1 MNAVI
6 DRKDYAT
13 PDFSLSLGEITLAAL
28 ENIDNQLNTVRI
40 DDMAMSSLRA
50 AAGLAKEAEPVKTDK
65 EVARNRLLKFAL
77 TQLDPERV
85 FQQLCA
91 GVALHRDKINA
102 NDAFWLAQRIVSS
115 ACDLAVREAVRRKRE
130 DGITAG
136 FNVDKNDA
144 GIWEGMEA
152 TNVETLARDNRSN
165 NNVFSRLDDPET
177 IEATFKNWYTEIEV
191 PLSALASATMMREGF
206 MQYGEHSRW
215 VETNQGW
222 EQVIETYD
230 QRLEN
235 ALQIANDRN
244 VIQLQPKDNAWANY

>member
-13 PDFSLSLGEITLAAL
+13 PDFSLKIGDITLAAL
-28 ENIDNQLNTVRI
+28 ENIDNQLNTARI
-40 DDMAMSSLRA
+40 DELTLSSLKA
-50 AAGLAKEAEPVKTDK
+50 AAGMTQEVEPVRTDK
-65 EVARNRLLKFAL
+65 EVTRNKLLNFAL
-77 TQLDPERV
+77 KQLEPERV

-91 GVALHRDKINA
+91 GVAMRRVNA

-130 DGITAG
+130 EGVTAG
-136 FNVDKNDA
+136 FTIDKDDA
-144 GIWEGMEA
+144 GVWEGQEA
-152 TNVETLARDNRSN
+152 TNVDVLARDNRAN
-165 NNVFSRLDDPET
+165 TNIFSQIDDADT
-177 IEATFKNWYTEIEV
+177 VEATFKDWYKEVEV

-215 VETNQGW
+215 VETSQGW

-235 ALQIANDRN
+235 NLMLANDRN
-244 VIQLQPKDNAWANY
+244 VVQLQTKDNPWAKFE